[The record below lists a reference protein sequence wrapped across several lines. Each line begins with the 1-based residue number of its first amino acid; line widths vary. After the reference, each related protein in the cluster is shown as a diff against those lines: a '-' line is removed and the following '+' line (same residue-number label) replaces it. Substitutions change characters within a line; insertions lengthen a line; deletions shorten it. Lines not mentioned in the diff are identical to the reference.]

1 MNNIIKNVFFLG
13 VTLLAGLVS
22 WVWVEISKSNEL
34 IAIANDPIASANRGF
49 EEALSDYRQDHKQFV
64 EVYIPGEGYKVPGI
78 SELALK
84 GSLQDFAPNTF
95 LICGTGLHY
104 KNFAL
109 DIGSHEYNKYFAQ
122 AYNAKLLELLASER
136 P

>member
-1 MNNIIKNVFFLG
+1 MNNTIKNVFFLG

-78 SELALK
+78 SESALK

-109 DIGSHEYNKYFAQ
+109 GKGSHEYNKYFAQ